1 MDNSF
6 QEINKLKQKQML
18 KIVSSSF
25 YKELV
30 KYGVDNSDIV
40 SVSMNLLDYATDTNG
55 NNLQSKNGYF
65 PFKINDINDSWQQK
79 KELGILDVTI
89 KPMQKKEIDT
99 IVEWLSSEEIRNTFI
114 GLFPKTKKEL
124 ESYFLKSKDKEYFSI
139 YYKRSSFVGFIGA
152 ERKDDISKKLEMKKL
167 VGDSNFRGKG
177 IGKSATFLF
186 LYHIF
191 NNYNFNK
198 VFIHSMD
205 TNIKNI
211 NLNSKFGFSLEG
223 FLFKEMQINDVYH
236 DVIRMGLLKEKWFEI
251 YNGVK

>member
-1 MDNSF
+1 MDNST

-40 SVSMNLLDYATDTNG
+40 SVSMNLLDYATDTIG
-55 NNLQSKNGYF
+55 NTLQNKNGYF
-65 PFKINDINDSWQQK
+65 PFQIADIADNWLK
-79 KELGILDVTI
+79 TRELSIADVTI
-89 KPMQKKEIDT
+89 KPMKKNEIDT
-99 IVEWLSSEEIRNTFI
+99 ILDWLGSEEIRNTFI
-114 GLFPKTKKEL
+114 GFFPKTKKEL
-124 ESYFLKSKDKEYFSI
+124 ENYFLKSADKEYFSI
-139 YYKRSSFVGFIGA
+139 YYQHSFLAGFIGA
-152 ERKDDISKKLEMKKL
+152 ERKDNVSRKLEMKKL

-177 IGKSATFLF
+177 IGKRATFLF

-236 DVIRMGLLKEKWFEI
+236 DVIRMGLLREKWIEI